1 MDLADFYL
9 NLFSECTARIGE
21 QRLFSWTKK
30 LREIEVQARWF
41 SGEFGRRFRALD
53 GSEIEVVQFGV
64 WNREAGP
71 DFSEAAISINGG
83 PPLRG
88 CIELDLEI
96 RDWERHGHLSNPA
109 YESVILHLFLH
120 QPENRVFFTRTAGNR
135 NVPQVQIQVDAV
147 AGAAGVACA
156 RPGRCTDVLKGLS
169 DEKIHSIL
177 IGAAQYRM
185 KRKAARWACLA
196 ELHGE
201 DEALYQSL
209 AVTLGYKGNKLPFTL
224 IAQRIPLRLL
234 LQNKADVEAVLF
246 GMGGFLNAPNLSEFD
261 VETQGLLRGLWDRWW
276 TKRALFERLS
286 ISRSEWQMSGARPAN
301 HPQRRLAALGQIVKH
316 WTKVRSLAV
325 KCEPTAI
332 HDFFDHLR
340 DPYWD
345 HHYTITS
352 ARSAKRMA
360 LMGAS
365 RVSDMLANVFFPRA
379 ILYDPMRWNDFEK
392 IPAIQ
397 DNRRA
402 GIAALRLF
410 GAEPDA
416 ARFFKSAASQQG
428 LLQIDED
435 FCATDSSDCA
445 ACRFPEQ
452 IKSLIK
458 P

>member
-1 MDLADFYL
+1 MEPSDLYISFFNQCAGRVGEAHWFPW
-9 NLFSECTARIGE
+9 TA
-21 QRLFSWTKK
+21 K
-30 LREIEVQARWF
+30 LSEIEVQARWF

-88 CIELDLEI
+88 CIELDLEV
-96 RDWERHGHLSNPA
+96 RDWERHGHFSNPA
-109 YESVILHLFLH
+109 YESVILHLFLYS
-120 QPENRVFFTRTAGNR
+120 QENRIFFTRTAGNR
-135 NVPQVQIQVDAV
+135 NVPQVQIQVDAAV
-147 AGAAGVACA
+147 EAAPVACA
-156 RPGRCTDVLKGLS
+156 RPGRCMGVLKGLP
-169 DEKIHSIL
+169 DEKIHAIL
-177 IGAAQYRM
+177 RGAAQYRM

-209 AVTLGYKGNKLPFTL
+209 AATLGYKANKLPFTL
-224 IAQRIPLRLL
+224 IAQRVPLRLL
-234 LQNKADVEAVLF
+234 LQNKADADAILF
-246 GMGGFLNAPNLSEFD
+246 GMGGFLNAPSLSEFD

-276 TKRALFERLS
+276 CKRALFERLA
-286 ISRSEWQMSGARPAN
+286 IARSQWQMSGARPAN
-301 HPQRRLAALGQIVKH
+301 HPQRRVAALGQIVRH
-316 WTKVRSLAV
+316 WAKVRSLAV
-325 KCEPTAI
+325 KCETSAI
-332 HDFFDHLR
+332 HEFFGHLR

-345 HHYTITS
+345 HHYTLTS

-360 LMGAS
+360 LLGAS

-379 ILYDPMRWNDFEK
+379 ILYDPARWDDFEK
-392 IPAIQ
+392 LPALL

-410 GAEPDA
+410 GGEPDA
-416 ARFFKSAASQQG
+416 ARFLKSAASQQG
-428 LLQIDED
+428 LLQIDQD
-435 FCATDSSDCA
+435 FCASDSSDCA

-452 IKSLIK
+452 ICKAEL
-458 P
+458 